1 MISCIIPAYNET
13 TTVAEVVHIVSS
25 HPRITEVI
33 IVDDGSTDTTAQAL
47 NAVAATSQKIKI
59 ITHPTNRGKKE
70 AVKTGLANTTQPY
83 VLFLDADLI
92 NLTHQDIDALIE
104 PVLNNHIGM
113 TLSSRT
119 NTTLYAM
126 YFNMIGVHFL
136 TGDRCAKKE
145 IFDHGYTLGTTG
157 YGIEVLLNDYLLK
170 NNISFLP
177 IPIGARSLSKLAK
190 RGVITGLRDD
200 LRMLIQI
207 IQASSFRTLVR
218 QSVVM
223 PKRIK
228 VYKAQLQTK
237 QGGK

>member
-1 MISCIIPAYNET
+1 MVSCIIPAYNEART
-13 TTVAEVVHIVSS
+13 IAEVIGTAVG
-25 HPRITEVI
+25 HPRITEI
-33 IVDDGSTDTTAQAL
+33 IVVDDGSTD
-47 NAVAATSQKIKI
+47 ATSKVLETMTDKKLKVIP
-59 ITHPTNRGKKE
+59 HSVNRGKKE
-70 AVKTGLANTTQPY
+70 AVRTGLMHATQPY
-83 VLFLDADLI
+83 VLFLDADLV
-92 NLTHQDIDALIE
+92 NLTHHDIDTLIE
-104 PVLNNHIGM
+104 PVLNKHIDM
-113 TLSSRT
+113 TLSSRK

-145 IFDHGYTLGTTG
+145 IFDQGYTLGTTG

-190 RGVITGLRDD
+190 RGVIIGLRDD

-207 IQASSFRTLVR
+207 IKASSFRTLVR

-223 PKRIK
+223 PRRIK
-228 VYKAQLQTK
+228 EYRARL
-237 QGGK
+237 